1 LEREI
6 KNLKKKWMKQME
18 EAEVRVRRLTEKD
31 RELEI
36 KFKQLERE
44 IRKEQGGKRGKYSTY
59 RGRVGY

>member
-1 LEREI
+1 
-6 KNLKKKWMKQME
+6 MKQME

-59 RGRVGY
+59 RGRVSY